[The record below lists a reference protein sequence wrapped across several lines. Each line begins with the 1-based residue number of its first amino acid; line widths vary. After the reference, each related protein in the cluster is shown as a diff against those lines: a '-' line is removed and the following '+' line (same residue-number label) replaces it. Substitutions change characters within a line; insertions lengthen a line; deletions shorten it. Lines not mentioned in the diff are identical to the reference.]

1 MGQVMQYS
9 RKTNETPKQVS
20 RSWDGPQQ
28 TAAWNDSPSVVLNV
42 RAVDFI
48 ARPSR
53 AAELHACLNGRVL
66 DSLKKWRGFS
76 GAVILS
82 SHKEARLLTVLSFWS
97 TAGEAVE
104 NKWEESRVVH
114 EALLPLIDVC
124 SRVHTY
130 EAVIPANPGA
140 VGSGTKAL
148 AC

>member
-1 MGQVMQYS
+1 MGQIMEYS
-9 RKTNETPKQVS
+9 RKSIETPTQAS
-20 RSWDGPQQ
+20 RAWDGPQQ
-28 TAAWNDSPSVVLNV
+28 AATWNDAASNVLNV

-48 ARPSR
+48 ARPGK

-66 DSLKKWRGFS
+66 DSLKKRRGFS

-104 NKWEESRVVH
+104 NKWEEWQVVQQ
-114 EALLPLIDVC
+114 ALVHLIDVC

-130 EAVIPANPGA
+130 EAVIPANPGS
-140 VGSGTKAL
+140 VGSGTNAL